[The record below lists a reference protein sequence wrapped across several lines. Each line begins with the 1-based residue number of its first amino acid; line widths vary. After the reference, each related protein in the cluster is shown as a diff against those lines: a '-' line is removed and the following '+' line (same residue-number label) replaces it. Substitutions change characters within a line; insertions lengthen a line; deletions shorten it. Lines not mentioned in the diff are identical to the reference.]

1 MIYELGF
8 EQALNETKEQGI
20 IYTGEE
26 IQTLRLRYET
36 TKFIYDLN
44 PTHMITLTYRR
55 DPSDELIRKTTK
67 GFCMRVNEE
76 IFGSSSRKAVNML
89 IVVER
94 RTSEREHLHIA
105 IKDPTD
111 SMSNG
116 MITKLKMAHGENFL
130 PSVINQAWKDAGKQY
145 GNITGTPDSI
155 GTRDQ
160 WFKPIDRVVGLA
172 DYITKELLL
181 GNTRLI
187 DWENTV
193 NDGKRIRGSSD
204 FR

>member
-1 MIYELGF
+1 
-8 EQALNETKEQGI
+8 
-20 IYTGEE
+20 
-26 IQTLRLRYET
+26 
-36 TKFIYDLN
+36 
-44 PTHMITLTYRR
+44 
-55 DPSDELIRKTTK
+55 
-67 GFCMRVNEE
+67 
-76 IFGSSSRKAVNML
+76 
-89 IVVER
+89 
-94 RTSEREHLHIA
+94 
-105 IKDPTD
+105 
-111 SMSNG
+111 

-145 GNITGTPDSI
+145 RNITGTPDSI